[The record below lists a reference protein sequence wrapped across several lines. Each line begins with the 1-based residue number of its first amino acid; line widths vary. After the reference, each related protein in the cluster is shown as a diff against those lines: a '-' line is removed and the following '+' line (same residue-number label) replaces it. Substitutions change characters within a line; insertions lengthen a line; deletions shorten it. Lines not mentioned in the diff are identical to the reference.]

1 MADSRVRDVMTQDVA
16 AVRLHTPYK
25 EIVRILE
32 ERRFSALPVL
42 DDEGGLAGVVSEADL
57 LDKAPGA
64 RPTGLLGL
72 RRGSR
77 KKARKARGL
86 TARALMT
93 APAVTVPAEANVAEA
108 ARTMA
113 RRGLKRLPVVD
124 DRERLVGIVSRRDL
138 LRRYLRSDDEIR
150 EEILRDVFMRVLWAD
165 PAHFTIDVS
174 DGVVVLSGA
183 LEQRSAVPVAVRLT
197 RGVDGVVDVVDKL
210 TYRMDDTQGRPTFRS
225 AG

>member
-1 MADSRVRDVMTQDVA
+1 MVGSRVRDVMTQDVA

-25 EIVRILE
+25 EIVRVIE
-32 ERRFSALPVL
+32 ERGVSALPVL

-57 LDKAPGA
+57 LDRGASGA

-72 RRGSR
+72 RRGAR
-77 KKARKARGL
+77 KAARKARGL

-113 RRGLKRLPVVD
+113 RRELKRLPVVD
-124 DRERLVGIVSRRDL
+124 EKERL
-138 LRRYLRSDDEIR
+138 
-150 EEILRDVFMRVLWAD
+150 
-165 PAHFTIDVS
+165 
-174 DGVVVLSGA
+174 
-183 LEQRSAVPVAVRLT
+183 AVRLT
-197 RGVDGVVDVVDKL
+197 RGVDGVVDVVDRL
-210 TYRMDDTQGRPTFRS
+210 TYRMDDTQGRHTFRS